1 VSDALLSGYDFHPT
15 ILDYLGLGAPV
26 DPRKPGRSFAPL
38 LRGEA
43 RDADAA
49 VVVYD
54 EYGPVRMVRTREWKY
69 VHRHPAGPHELY
81 DLVADPGERTNRF
94 ADRDTQAV
102 SAGLAARLDAWFS
115 RYVDPALDGR
125 DKPVNG
131 CGQLD
136 LADIADARKA
146 FAEEPVNALSVPTRP
161 A

>member
-1 VSDALLSGYDFHPT
+1 
-15 ILDYLGLGAPV
+15 
-26 DPRKPGRSFAPL
+26 
-38 LRGEA
+38 
-43 RDADAA
+43 
-49 VVVYD
+49 
-54 EYGPVRMVRTREWKY
+54 MVRTREWKY

-81 DLVADPGERTNRF
+81 DLVADPGERANRHG
-94 ADRDTQAV
+94 DRDTQAI
-102 SAGLAARLDAWFS
+102 SAELGSRLDAWFS

-146 FAEEPVNALSVPTRP
+146 FAQDPIQALSVSGRD